1 MCMRVRSL
9 PPLLAT
15 AIGLATV
22 LGSSLASAGTTAP
35 LSTIAALQAPATL
48 KNQTA
53 GAAIAGLALKSK
65 DGYRGTQWHDLTAST
80 GRGYCISQ
88 KEFGYRWTA
97 TYGSG
102 SNSAEE
108 DLALDRLV
116 EKDGVATLERTRVH
130 LNPASGTIEA
140 TGRSQ
145 VTLTEITRSPSGI
158 VVWAFREDKAIVVLA
173 KRATGGVEGHQ
184 LVDEG
189 QVPFVSADGCPFA
202 GARVDARKPE
212 VGSFAQLTGSLPA
225 VGTGKD
231 RVVPGFIIDASIS
244 RVARDHEPLLSVRV
258 RMKS

>member
-1 MCMRVRSL
+1 MRSL
-9 PPLLAT
+9 PPLFAA

-22 LGSSLASAGTTAP
+22 LASSLASAGTTAP
-35 LSTIAALQAPATL
+35 LSTIAGLRGPTTL

-53 GAAIAGLALKSK
+53 GTTITGLSLASK
-65 DGYRGTQWHDLTAST
+65 DGYRGTRWHDLTASS
-80 GRGYCISQ
+80 GRGYCLSQ
-88 KEFGYRWTA
+88 KQFGYRWTS

-102 SNSAEE
+102 STSAEE
-108 DLALDRLV
+108 DLDLDRLV

-130 LNPASGTIEA
+130 LNPVQGTIEA

-145 VTLTEITRSPSGI
+145 VTLTEVARSANGI

-184 LVDEG
+184 LADEG

-212 VGSFAQLTGSLPA
+212 VGSFAQLTGSLPP

-231 RVVPGFIIDASIS
+231 RVIPGFIIDASIS
-244 RVARDHEPLLSVRV
+244 RVARDPEPLLSVRV